1 MMIGIIPIRAA
12 DTRTIARVTAAMIGM
27 TAAPLCH
34 RILGMIVI
42 VPTKMDTPVVGTD
55 TALPDG
61 SIMIAMTPIDV
72 AIEMTIPGLAILT
85 VIVIVIVMNTTDVA
99 MVVEE
104 GIREMDTATVVLVL
118 SPNRTMHCT
127 MPRCE
132 PLV

>member
-55 TALPDG
+55 TALLDG
-61 SIMIAMTPIDV
+61 SITIA
-72 AIEMTIPGLAILT
+72 MTIPGRAILT
-85 VIVIVIVMNTTDVA
+85 VIVVIVIVIVIVMNTTDVA

-104 GIREMDTATVVLVL
+104 DTREMDTATVVLVL